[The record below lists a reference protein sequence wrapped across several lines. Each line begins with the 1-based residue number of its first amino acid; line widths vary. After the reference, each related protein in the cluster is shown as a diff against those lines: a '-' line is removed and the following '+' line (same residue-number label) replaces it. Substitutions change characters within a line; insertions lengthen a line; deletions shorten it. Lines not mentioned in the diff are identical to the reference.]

1 MRKASTLRYP
11 FLSAGLGLLLF
22 VSFIAYYNH
31 SITNDYNTAVMQL
44 MPLLQAMQEQLP
56 AIKLSAA
63 HLPYMVVVE
72 TANRAATFEH
82 IFTES
87 GEYPYFCL
95 LHPNMVGT
103 VSMS

>member
-1 MRKASTLRYP
+1 
-11 FLSAGLGLLLF
+11 
-22 VSFIAYYNH
+22 
-31 SITNDYNTAVMQL
+31 
-44 MPLLQAMQEQLP
+44 
-56 AIKLSAA
+56 
-63 HLPYMVVVE
+63 MVVVE
-72 TANRAATFEH
+72 AANRAATFEH